1 MYKFVKRLF
10 VAVLIVIV
18 ACFALKKADVDCGR
32 FQTAVDFFA
41 DPIVL
46 ISNGEG
52 TLGKLEDLGKKLED
66 LGKLWNWE
74 RSEDLIKKLNAH
86 KAQLQ
91 RDLAEANK
99 TVEQI
104 AQKLDEW
111 RKDINSGETYAN
123 LLCEVIDAGDYPATV
138 LGKTYDSEQ
147 DVKATFESVL
157 SQRQARQASFDEMK
171 TMHRDATRERD
182 LLIKQ
187 VADYESKLVQA
198 ETALAQ
204 RKRDEREEIDVD
216 AELAELR
223 KMDSA
228 KSRPAFGGTPDLST
242 LTELLV
248 EEEKKIEEAGKK
260 RLEDE
265 QREKQFEEYYVK
277 YQMRLK
283 TKNKTVKSESKTRS
297 DFELSSEDKED

>member
-1 MYKFVKRLF
+1 
-10 VAVLIVIV
+10 
-18 ACFALKKADVDCGR
+18 
-32 FQTAVDFFA
+32 
-41 DPIVL
+41 
-46 ISNGEG
+46 
-52 TLGKLEDLGKKLED
+52 
-66 LGKLWNWE
+66 
-74 RSEDLIKKLNAH
+74 
-86 KAQLQ
+86 
-91 RDLAEANK
+91 
-99 TVEQI
+99 
-104 AQKLDEW
+104 
-111 RKDINSGETYAN
+111 
-123 LLCEVIDAGDYPATV
+123 VIDIGDYPATV
-138 LGKTYDSEQ
+138 LDKTFDSEQ

-187 VADYESKLVQA
+187 VADYESKIVQA

-216 AELAELR
+216 AELR

-283 TKNKTVKSESKTRS
+283 TKNKTGKSESKTRS

>member
-10 VAVLIVIV
+10 VAVLIVIA
-18 ACFALKKADVDCGR
+18 ACFALKKANVDCGP
-32 FQTAVDFFA
+32 FQKVVDFVGT
-41 DPIVL
+41 PSIPN
-46 ISNGEG
+46 SNGEG
-52 TLGKLEDLGKKLED
+52 ELGKL
-66 LGKLWNWE
+66 
-74 RSEDLIKKLNAH
+74 EDLIKKLNAH

-91 RDLAEANK
+91 RDLVEANK

-123 LLCEVIDAGDYPATV
+123 LLCEVIDIGDYPATV
-138 LGKTYDSEQ
+138 LDKTFDSEQ

-157 SQRQARQASFDEMK
+157 SQLQARQASSDEMK
-171 TMHRDATRERD
+171 TMYRDATRERD

-187 VADYESKLVQA
+187 VADYESKIVQA

-216 AELAELR
+216 AELR